1 MAFDFSEA
9 RVRQV
14 IEGLLWQTS
23 SSLEYS
29 LSREERTVCTCVGGV
44 RGERWRDGER
54 RGERRGQRREERTEE
69 MRGSGML

>member
-1 MAFDFSEA
+1 MKRGEDRGEDRGEA

-29 LSREERTVCTCVGGV
+29 RSREERTVCMGGV
-44 RGERWRDGER
+44 VER
-54 RGERRGQRREERTEE
+54 RGEERIGE
-69 MRGSGML
+69 MR